1 MYNKTDRGKENLVK
15 KLKLQC
21 KNVQNNKNLKSAR
34 GITLVALVITIIIII
49 ILATITMNMAFGDN
63 GLIKQAQKA
72 KDMAANSVIAEQEGI
87 NSLMGEFA
95 NTMENEIDNPTEPD
109 PDEPDPEPGPGEEIP
124 EGTIT
129 FGEVVWSGY
138 RASVEVKS
146 SAVSSSEQEY
156 TIQYQVN
163 GTTEN
168 RWYTINN
175 GASVENLYHGDK
187 VYARLTD
194 GEKASQAQE
203 KQVLDTKAPAK
214 ATIELSKENLIA
226 GENLTAK
233 VTHIDNESGVDL
245 AQSKWTMNQT
255 ASEIGT
261 DAGSYTGTFSSNEET
276 LTLDSKT
283 TGEYYLHI
291 LTVDK
296 GGNKTETI
304 SNKITIG
311 NITGRV
317 QQKGATTWS
326 SGKASIELE
335 TTETQYTIEYK
346 INSGSWTKYTGA
358 IGNLNHGDKV
368 TARLTN
374 GTATG
379 PETTIEIKDE
389 NNPVVIVTTGG
400 TTTNSVTVSVS
411 ASDNE
416 SGMAENVT
424 YTYYIKKT
432 SEGDASYNAPNGA
445 TNISQ
450 TNYTFTNLDQGTS
463 YDVKVEAKADKAGN
477 IGTGSLPN
485 QTTATIGGASE
496 GLVEGNIVAGPV
508 TWKNEKAS
516 TTLTTSTSL
525 QIQYQINTTTEGNW
539 QTISNGGTVG
549 NLNHGDTVFARLYD
563 GKNHGDYASVN
574 ILDGTPPTVQI
585 SVGEITQT
593 SIAVSVTANDGQSGL
608 ATSNTYK
615 YYLNDSL
622 KKTTT
627 ATSYTFEGL
636 TAETS
641 YEIKVEAYDKA
652 NNKGTDTENVS
663 TVKAPTAEETL
674 KEGDYVYYTD
684 AKGTKRKCVVLYDS
698 SSEYGIEII
707 TMNTVEDVTLGDSND
722 FTASM
727 NSYND
732 VVSTLNSKAE
742 TYNNSIYS
750 SYARSVG
757 SIPNNP
763 NKNDPRYFIDSYGY
777 LSDYNGRFK
786 NGDTNYEKDFNQMK
800 ILGITDIGK
809 QYWLTSRYVD
819 SYPNE
824 SYFRVRYVYNNV
836 NGEYLCYID
845 SKEYIDSKKYTKGL
859 RPIFHLKSNLIITG
873 GNGTEEVPYEL
884 GVAKPES
891 DSVESKLKEGD
902 YVKYVDATGE
912 ERTCV
917 VLYDASKYGEVQ
929 IITMDEVEFV
939 TLGKKDTTATSIDDF
954 TTAVNSYNSAVSTL
968 NSKAM
973 EYNNRLYS
981 SYARSVGSNPKNPSK
996 DDVGYFTSSESYMTD
1011 YNGIFKA
1018 KDNNYE
1024 TDWNQMTK
1032 LDIENAGGYYWLAT
1046 RNVESNSNRTFAYVQ
1061 GVSSGGFYERDMFR
1075 VESNNNIQS
1084 GGVDNSIRPV
1094 FHLKSNVKVTGGS
1107 GTSGNPY
1114 TLGI

>member
-1 MYNKTDRGKENLVK
+1 MNNKTDRGKENLVK
-15 KLKLQC
+15 QLKLQC
-21 KNVQNNKNLKSAR
+21 KNIQTDKKLKSAH

-63 GLIKQAQKA
+63 GLIKQAQLA
-72 KDMAANSVIAEQEGI
+72 KDMAANSVIAEQEGM

-95 NTMENEIDNPTEPD
+95 NTMGGNEIDNPTEPD
-109 PDEPDPEPGPGEEIP
+109 PDEPEPEPGPGEEIP

-138 RASVEVKS
+138 RASVT
-146 SAVSSSEQEY
+146 VSSSALNSSEAKY

-163 GTTEN
+163 GTAEN
-168 RWYTINN
+168 QWKTINN
-175 GASVENLYHGDK
+175 GESVENLYHGDK

-203 KQVLDTKAPAK
+203 KQVLDTKVPAK
-214 ATIELSKENLIA
+214 ATIELNKENLTA
-226 GENLTAK
+226 GDTLTAK

-245 AQSKWTMNQT
+245 AQSKWIMNQI

-261 DAGSYTGTFSSNEET
+261 EAGSYTGTFGSNEET
-276 LTLDSKT
+276 ITLNSST

-311 NITGRV
+311 SITGRV

-346 INSGSWTKYTGA
+346 INSGSWTNYSRA
-358 IGNLNHGDKV
+358 ITNLNHGDKV

-389 NNPVVIVTTGG
+389 NNPIVIVTTGG

-416 SGMAENVT
+416 SGMANNVT

-432 SEGDASYNAPNGA
+432 SEGDGSYSSPSGA

-477 IGTGSLPN
+477 IGTGNLLN
-485 QTTATIGGASE
+485 QKTATIGGASE
-496 GLVEGNIVAGPV
+496 GLTQGNIVAGPV

-525 QIQYQINTTTEGNW
+525 QIQYQINTTTEGKW
-539 QTISNGGTVG
+539 QVISNGGTVG

-574 ILDGTPPTVQI
+574 ILDGIAPTVQI
-585 SVGEITQT
+585 SVGEIMQT

-615 YYLNDSL
+615 YYLNNSL

-627 ATSYTFEGL
+627 ETSYTFEGL
-636 TAETS
+636 KAETS

-663 TVKAPTAEETL
+663 TKKATVSDAIGNGQF
-674 KEGDYVYYTD
+674 GDTTKIEDDSGDEVWIPGGFEIADDSATD
-684 AKGTKRKCVVLYDS
+684 ADDGIVIQDSKGNQFVWIPVDETSLNEMYQVSSGTKLTGVTTTTNVYSKLRIRSGDSFTAGTPNSTNLREPDVLSKYDTDSDYYSILEYGSTKDMADGIVEEYTATYNSIKKYKGFYIGRYELTGSVSSPTVQKGKEVLGSQNWYNLKKACTNVVSSSYAQSTMIYGNQWDEVMDWLIDTGAKTSSEVNSDSSSWGNYSNSTGEAATNSGTKRPSGYNEAWQANNIYDLAGNCWERTQEARSTSSRVGRSGDYDS
-698 SSEYGIEII
+698 SGFDSPAS
-707 TMNTVEDVTLGDSND
+707 DRSND
-722 FTASM
+722 
-727 NSYND
+727 
-732 VVSTLNSKAE
+732 
-742 TYNNSIYS
+742 
-750 SYARSVG
+750 
-757 SIPNNP
+757 
-763 NKNDPRYFIDSYGY
+763 
-777 LSDYNGRFK
+777 
-786 NGDTNYEKDFNQMK
+786 
-800 ILGITDIGK
+800 
-809 QYWLTSRYVD
+809 
-819 SYPNE
+819 
-824 SYFRVRYVYNNV
+824 
-836 NGEYLCYID
+836 
-845 SKEYIDSKKYTKGL
+845 
-859 RPIFHLKSNLIITG
+859 
-873 GNGTEEVPYEL
+873 
-884 GVAKPES
+884 
-891 DSVESKLKEGD
+891 
-902 YVKYVDATGE
+902 
-912 ERTCV
+912 
-917 VLYDASKYGEVQ
+917 
-929 IITMDEVEFV
+929 
-939 TLGKKDTTATSIDDF
+939 
-954 TTAVNSYNSAVSTL
+954 
-968 NSKAM
+968 
-973 EYNNRLYS
+973 
-981 SYARSVGSNPKNPSK
+981 
-996 DDVGYFTSSESYMTD
+996 
-1011 YNGIFKA
+1011 
-1018 KDNNYE
+1018 
-1024 TDWNQMTK
+1024 
-1032 LDIENAGGYYWLAT
+1032 
-1046 RNVESNSNRTFAYVQ
+1046 
-1061 GVSSGGFYERDMFR
+1061 
-1075 VESNNNIQS
+1075 
-1084 GGVDNSIRPV
+1084 
-1094 FHLKSNVKVTGGS
+1094 
-1107 GTSGNPY
+1107 NPY
-1114 TLGI
+1114 TSRSYGSSRPALYIK

>member
-1 MYNKTDRGKENLVK
+1 M
-15 KLKLQC
+15 
-21 KNVQNNKNLKSAR
+21 
-34 GITLVALVITIIIII
+34 
-49 ILATITMNMAFGDN
+49 
-63 GLIKQAQKA
+63 
-72 KDMAANSVIAEQEGI
+72 
-87 NSLMGEFA
+87 
-95 NTMENEIDNPTEPD
+95 
-109 PDEPDPEPGPGEEIP
+109 
-124 EGTIT
+124 
-129 FGEVVWSGY
+129 
-138 RASVEVKS
+138 
-146 SAVSSSEQEY
+146 
-156 TIQYQVN
+156 
-163 GTTEN
+163 
-168 RWYTINN
+168 
-175 GASVENLYHGDK
+175 
-187 VYARLTD
+187 
-194 GEKASQAQE
+194 
-203 KQVLDTKAPAK
+203 LDTKTPAK
-214 ATIELSKENLIA
+214 ATIELNKESLTA
-226 GENLTAK
+226 GDTLTAK

-245 AQSKWTMNQT
+245 EQSKWIMNQT

-261 DAGSYTGTFSSNEET
+261 EAGNYTGTFSSNGET
-276 LTLDSKT
+276 ITLDSKT

-311 NITGRV
+311 SITETV
-317 QQKGATTWS
+317 KQKGETTWS

-335 TTETQYTIEYK
+335 ATETQYTIEYK
-346 INSGSWTKYTGA
+346 INSGSWTNYSGA
-358 IGNLNHGDKV
+358 ITNLNHGDKV

-374 GTATG
+374 GTSTG

-389 NNPVVIVTTGG
+389 NNPVVIVTAGG

-432 SEGDASYNAPNGA
+432 SEGDGSYSSPSGAS
-445 TNISQ
+445 NITQ
-450 TNYTFTNLDQGTS
+450 TNYTFTNLDQGIS
-463 YDVKVEAKADKAGN
+463 YDAKVEVKADKAGN
-477 IGTGSLPN
+477 IGTGSLLN
-485 QTTATIGGASE
+485 QETATIGGASE
-496 GLVEGNIVAGPV
+496 GLEEGNIVAGPV
-508 TWKNEKAS
+508 TWSGGKAS
-516 TTLTTSTSL
+516 TTLTTDTGL
-525 QIQYQINTTTEGNW
+525 KIQYQINTTTEGNW
-539 QTISNGGTVG
+539 KTISSGGTVG

-615 YYLNDSL
+615 YYLNNSL

-627 ATSYTFEGL
+627 ETSYTFEGL

-652 NNKGTDTENVS
+652 NNKGTDTENVKTKEVP
-663 TVKAPTAEETL
+663 TVEETL

-684 AKGTKRKCVVLYDS
+684 AKGTKRKCVVLYDN

-707 TMNTVEDVTLGDSND
+707 TMENVEEITLGDGKD
-722 FTASM
+722 FTSSM
-727 NSYND
+727 NAYND
-732 VVSTLNSKAE
+732 AVSILNSKAE
-742 TYNNSIYS
+742 TYNNS
-750 SYARSVG
+750 V
-757 SIPNNP
+757 
-763 NKNDPRYFIDSYGY
+763 
-777 LSDYNGRFK
+777 
-786 NGDTNYEKDFNQMK
+786 
-800 ILGITDIGK
+800 
-809 QYWLTSRYVD
+809 
-819 SYPNE
+819 
-824 SYFRVRYVYNNV
+824 
-836 NGEYLCYID
+836 
-845 SKEYIDSKKYTKGL
+845 
-859 RPIFHLKSNLIITG
+859 
-873 GNGTEEVPYEL
+873 
-884 GVAKPES
+884 
-891 DSVESKLKEGD
+891 
-902 YVKYVDATGE
+902 
-912 ERTCV
+912 
-917 VLYDASKYGEVQ
+917 
-929 IITMDEVEFV
+929 
-939 TLGKKDTTATSIDDF
+939 
-954 TTAVNSYNSAVSTL
+954 
-968 NSKAM
+968 
-973 EYNNRLYS
+973 YS

-1046 RNVESNSNRTFAYVQ
+1046 RNVESNSNRTFAYIQ